1 MPIAINGTGTIT
13 GITAGGLPD
22 GIITRSEIGYSG
34 AILQVVQATTEDTA
48 NYASVNFQQTAVNVS
63 ITPASSTSKFLI
75 RTILHGGVG
84 GADVACSFNFYDSLN
99 GATTAIAPNSVTGGD
114 NNGSAGARMAAYFAY
129 GCYVDAPTVDNWLVF
144 QAIGEYLYTPSYQNT
159 TARTI
164 GVLVRTT
171 YGNNFRLNM
180 NGQNNTADPKDVRAR
195 SVITVMEVAA

>member
-75 RTILHGGVG
+75 RTILQGGVLTWLDDTLPRPSDAEIQTEIIRLQDQYEATKYRRERQKNYPPITEL
-84 GADVACSFNFYDSLN
+84 ADALYWASEGDESKLTAYYAACAAVKAKY
-99 GATTAIAPNSVTGGD
+99 PKPEVT
-114 NNGSAGARMAAYFAY
+114 S
-129 GCYVDAPTVDNWLVF
+129 
-144 QAIGEYLYTPSYQNT
+144 
-159 TARTI
+159 
-164 GVLVRTT
+164 
-171 YGNNFRLNM
+171 
-180 NGQNNTADPKDVRAR
+180 
-195 SVITVMEVAA
+195 